1 MEYKI
6 NVIDLIE
13 FLKFLKNMCYVFLN
27 VEKLIIVLNVKIK

>member
-13 FLKFLKNMCYVFLN
+13 FLKSSKNMCHAFLN
-27 VEKLIIVLNVKIK
+27 AEKPIIALNVKIK